1 MERNCERALVN
12 HYEREMEMR
21 ELDGSQRLF
30 FCGFSP
36 LGFLSDFS
44 MCWLEMGCVEGI

>member
-30 FCGFSP
+30 FVD
-36 LGFLSDFS
+36 FLLWGSS
-44 MCWLEMGCVEGI
+44 VISLCAG